1 MSHRHVSDRHAPY
14 GGVHLISMYLI
25 DVYLTDIYLINGCN
39 ISAPSMFDGSVECA
53 NQVTSR
59 SYTVENTFVLS
70 NCETNF
76 WNGPL
81 AWWPCVR
88 VVMRST

>member
-1 MSHRHVSDRHAPY
+1 
-14 GGVHLISMYLI
+14 
-25 DVYLTDIYLINGCN
+25 
-39 ISAPSMFDGSVECA
+39 MFDGSVECA